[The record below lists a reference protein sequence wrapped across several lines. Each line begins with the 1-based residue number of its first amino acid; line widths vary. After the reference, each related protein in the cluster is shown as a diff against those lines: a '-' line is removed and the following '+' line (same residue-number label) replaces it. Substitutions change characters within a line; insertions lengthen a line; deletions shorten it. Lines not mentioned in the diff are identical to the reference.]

1 MNNKNSGMRKIDDE
15 QLESVVGGVTKVYN
29 PAGIND
35 IKYSCSKCGFSIE
48 INTKG
53 KWKNSAYKN
62 EWVCPQCKT
71 RNTSIFEFKNRSI
84 LCNYVDGKTYSQD
97 ELTNL
102 DL

>member
-1 MNNKNSGMRKIDDE
+1 MNGKKNGMEKISDE
-15 QLESVVGGVTKVYN
+15 QLESVVGGITNIYN

-48 INTKG
+48 INTKN
-53 KWKNSAYKN
+53 KWKNNTYINKW
-62 EWVCPQCKT
+62 ECPQCKT
-71 RNTSIFEFKNRSI
+71 KNTSIFEFRNRSGI
-84 LCNYVDGKTYSQD
+84 WNYVDGKTYSQD